1 MFCNCLDVYYRKILY
16 QLLMHG
22 FILWFL
28 LQLFELTLV
37 KTFIITLDV
46 MLCLK
51 MFSWVLIDD
60 LSGDLEKLSGSIQRL
75 AMIDRGAGWNDEL

>member
-1 MFCNCLDVYYRKILY
+1 
-16 QLLMHG
+16 MHG

-46 MLCLK
+46 MLCFK